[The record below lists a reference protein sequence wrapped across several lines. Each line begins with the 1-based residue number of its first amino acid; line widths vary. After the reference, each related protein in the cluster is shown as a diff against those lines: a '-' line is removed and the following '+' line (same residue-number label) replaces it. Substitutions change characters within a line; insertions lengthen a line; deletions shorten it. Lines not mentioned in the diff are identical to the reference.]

1 MTPRTL
7 FRTLAFAEA
16 VTWTLLLAG
25 MFAKYVLGNEAFTP
39 IAGGLHGFV
48 FLSYAASTVFVGI
61 NQKWSLGT
69 IGLGLAT
76 AVIPYTTIPFER
88 TMDRRGRLAGGWRL
102 APGGE
107 TPVSFPEKVQAVVLR
122 RPAASAVVVLA
133 GIAVV
138 FGVLL
143 RLGPPVSLS

>member
-25 MFAKYVLGNEAFTP
+25 MFAKYVLDNEAFTP

-48 FLSYAASTVFVGI
+48 FLSYAVSTVFVGI
-61 NQKWSLGT
+61 NQKWSPAT
-69 IGLGLAT
+69 IFLGLVT
-76 AVIPYTTIPFER
+76 AVVPYATIPFER
-88 TMDRRGRLAGGWRL
+88 TMDRRGKLDGGWRL

-107 TPVSFPEKVQAVVLR
+107 TPGSFPEKAQAVVLR
-122 RPAASAVVVLA
+122 RPAISVIVLLAAV
-133 GIAVV
+133 AVV
-138 FGVLL
+138 FYVLL
-143 RLGPPVSLS
+143 VLGPPVSLS